1 VLVLPPEAQSLA
13 APLLSNA
20 SSIMP
25 MTRAETDAAGLW
37 TRDIPE
43 HTVPKPAR
51 DGCRWDTC
59 SAWRSTKLLA
69 TQGARNALM
78 PSPSLLKGPRKTST
92 QHVVG
97 SATASRRPGFDGYS
111 NAAGMPSEGRPGGVA
126 IGVWPRGPVVCQK
139 RPQNGSSDIVQMRGN
154 ARILACSWDFGSTV
168 LGRTRARGPGA
179 GFAQLCAAAAFV
191 LETSFMACCTV
202 HERSPP

>member
-1 VLVLPPEAQSLA
+1 MLVLPPEAQSLA

-59 SAWRSTKLLA
+59 SEWRSTKLLS
-69 TQGARNALM
+69 TQAARNALM
-78 PSPSLLKGPRKTST
+78 PSPSLLKDPRKTST

-139 RPQNGSSDIVQMRGN
+139 RPQNGSSVVQMRGN
-154 ARILACSWDFGSTV
+154 ARILHGT
-168 LGRTRARGPGA
+168 LGQLFWRGGGPGA

>member
-1 VLVLPPEAQSLA
+1 
-13 APLLSNA
+13 
-20 SSIMP
+20 M
-25 MTRAETDAAGLW
+25 
-37 TRDIPE
+37 
-43 HTVPKPAR
+43 
-51 DGCRWDTC
+51 
-59 SAWRSTKLLA
+59 
-69 TQGARNALM
+69 
-78 PSPSLLKGPRKTST
+78 
-92 QHVVG
+92 
-97 SATASRRPGFDGYS
+97 
-111 NAAGMPSEGRPGGVA
+111 A
-126 IGVWPRGPVVCQK
+126 IGVWRPRGPVVCQK